1 MHATVKSAD
10 LKRTIFRIVP
20 VKLYANGRVV
30 ETNAFLDEGSAPT
43 LMTKELA
50 SKLGVSGQ
58 KSDLHLSWTDG
69 QEKVE
74 KDSENVAIEISGVD
88 ADSQKYNL
96 KNVKTVSKSHLDLPL
111 PTQNLKELQNK
122 CQHLKDIRINQPFNR
137 KPELLIGLE
146 HSKLGVSRQMR
157 DGSWSEPIGTLT
169 RLGWVI
175 HGKSNGTLDN
185 EKSRQVCAIF
195 ERNPMKVVKNLEVE
209 TENWAEIVKD
219 TVVDRKSGNLASEKF
234 ADPEKSKSLKGGV
247 AQMKFD
253 RIGPDILN
261 ASSLSQET
269 RWKKSIRWQ
278 DFIVGN

>member
-1 MHATVKSAD
+1 MNATVKSVD
-10 LKRTIFRIVP
+10 LKRTIFRIIP
-20 VKLYANGRVV
+20 VKLYANGKVV

-50 SKLGVSGQ
+50 RKLGVSGQ
-58 KSDLHLSWTDG
+58 KSDLHLSWTDS

-74 KDSENVAIEISGVD
+74 KNSENVAIEISGVD
-88 ADSQKYNL
+88 ADSQKFRL
-96 KNVKTVSKSHLDLPL
+96 RNVKTISKSHLDLPL
-111 PTQNLKELQNK
+111 PVQNVKELQNK
-122 CQHLKDIRINQPFNR
+122 CQHLKGIPINQPFNR

-146 HSKLGVSRQMR
+146 HSKLGVPRQVR
-157 DGSWSEPIGTLT
+157 EGSWSEPIGTLT

-195 ERNPMKVVKNLEVE
+195 ERNPMKVKNLEVE

-219 TVVDRKSGNLASEKF
+219 TVVGRKSENLASEKF

-278 DFIVGN
+278 DLIVGN